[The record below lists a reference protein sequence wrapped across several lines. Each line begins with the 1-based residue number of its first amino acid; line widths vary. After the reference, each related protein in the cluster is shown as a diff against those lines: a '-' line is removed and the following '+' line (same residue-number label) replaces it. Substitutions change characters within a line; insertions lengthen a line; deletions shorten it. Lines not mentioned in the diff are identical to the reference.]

1 MAIARGARVS
11 VAHSN
16 KNGPAG
22 SMAIGVC
29 THNASVRILPLL
41 RALAS
46 MDRVGGRVSR
56 VVIVENASTDDTA
69 DVVRAFVRAHP
80 AAGIELLHEPKPGK
94 TNAMV
99 RLFEATGEP
108 IVGMLDDDM
117 SPGAGWARAIL
128 GVFDDEARAGAVGT
142 PIRIEWAS
150 GPTRLARIYRRSLGD
165 QLLGEARHRLEGP
178 GAFFGGASL
187 ALRRAAYEDSRW
199 AHGRVLD
206 CRRGAV
212 HESGEDA
219 ELCIRVARAGWEL
232 WYEPAADTAT
242 IIDASKQTRAHLAKL
257 RGSIAASEPVLRWI
271 AGTVGVEE
279 ARRELARGE
288 RLALKTALFD
298 WRPTRRAIRLA
309 ERRGRVRGW
318 RRVLEL
324 AHGRS

>member
-1 MAIARGARVS
+1 MAV
-11 VAHSN
+11 
-16 KNGPAG
+16 
-22 SMAIGVC
+22 GVC

-41 RALAS
+41 RALAGL
-46 MDRVGGRVSR
+46 DRAEGRVSCI
-56 VVIVENASTDDTA
+56 VIVENASTDDTA
-69 DVVRAFVRAHP
+69 EVVRTFAGEHP
-80 AAGIELLHEPKPGK
+80 EAGIELVHESSPGK

-99 RLFEATGEP
+99 RLFEATSEP
-108 IVGMLDDDM
+108 LVAMLDDDM
-117 SPGAGWARAIL
+117 VPSAGWARAIL

-150 GPTRLARIYRRSLGD
+150 GPTRLAEIYRRSLGD
-165 QLLGEARHRLEGP
+165 QLLGETRHRLEGA

-187 ALRRAAYEDSRW
+187 ALRRAAYEDSHW
-199 AHGRVLD
+199 AHDRVLD

-242 IIDASKQTRAHLAKL
+242 VIDASKQTRAHLAKL

-271 AGTVGVEE
+271 AGTTSMDE
-279 ARRELARGE
+279 ARRELEQAQR
-288 RLALKTALFD
+288 RALKAVLFD

-309 ERRGRVRGW
+309 ERRGRVEGW

-324 AHGRS
+324 ANLGT